1 MHSIENLFS
10 VPLFKTNYGTISDD
24 ERQVVD
30 RYLIDVYQNTNNY
43 SSVESYILDKELPK
57 LRKFIEESIVTYV
70 ENIIIGNEYDQD
82 KLSFNITQ
90 SWLNLSAPGQ
100 SHHKHMHQNSVISGV
115 FYFNTNLN
123 DGITF
128 RNPIPAQTIEIPPK
142 SYNHYNSG
150 AWRVIVNEGDLIMF
164 PSHLYHQ
171 VEQVMGGKNRISLS
185 FNVFPRGTIGSSE
198 ALTEL
203 KIN

>member
-43 SSVESYILDKELPK
+43 SSVERYILDKELPE

-70 ENIIIGNEYDQD
+70 ENIIIGDEYDQD

-90 SWLNLSAPGQ
+90 SWLNLSTPGQ

-115 FYFNTNLN
+115 FYFNT
-123 DGITF
+123 
-128 RNPIPAQTIEIPPK
+128 
-142 SYNHYNSG
+142 
-150 AWRVIVNEGDLIMF
+150 
-164 PSHLYHQ
+164 
-171 VEQVMGGKNRISLS
+171 IS
-185 FNVFPRGTIGSSE
+185 TM
-198 ALTEL
+198 EL
-203 KIN
+203 LFAIQYPHKL